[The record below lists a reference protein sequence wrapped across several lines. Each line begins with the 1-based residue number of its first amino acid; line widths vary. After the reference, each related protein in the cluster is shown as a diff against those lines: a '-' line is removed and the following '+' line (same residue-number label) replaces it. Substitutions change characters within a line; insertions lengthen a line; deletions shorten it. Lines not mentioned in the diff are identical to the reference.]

1 MTSEGS
7 KADKAPTGPRELRL
21 SDDEVAFLRYT
32 CNMFFLPE
40 SPLYVFEAE
49 KREPKLFG
57 AAHDSLCKKGLVD
70 PDTWRGK
77 DEALQPVVTV
87 AECDARVLWQ
97 RYERDQK
104 KTRDFYVAGG
114 MAVEFKIDGGHYVFS
129 PAMKEREM
137 VHAAVAQFKPST
149 KTVGLVDVV
158 FSPGEYLVFAVFA
171 RDVRATAEDSVVE
184 DHMSIEEVLAC
195 FEDEAEIPTIPRDS
209 DFRRHAES
217 LQERALLEKDKHGN
231 HRLVKS
237 LHAFARGLS
246 SESYDALTRYD
257 FIDEEWLIRETTIY
271 PCEGAIYLLSSL
283 ADGSVSVQE
292 LDGEKLH
299 EVLAQAIATLPD
311 ISDNPAKP
319 RFAKDFFL
327 RA

>member
-1 MTSEGS
+1 MSSSEHDE
-7 KADKAPTGPRELRL
+7 ARELRL
-21 SDDEVAFLRYT
+21 TEDELAYLRYT

-49 KREPKLFG
+49 RREPKSFAL
-57 AAHDSLCKKGLVD
+57 AHDSLVKKGVVD
-70 PDTWRGK
+70 AETWRGK
-77 DEALQPVVTV
+77 EEQLLGVQTV

-97 RYERDQK
+97 RYSGDSK
-104 KTRDFYVAGG
+104 LTRDYYVAGG
-114 MAVEFKIDGGHYVFS
+114 YATEFRREGAGYFFGVTLL
-129 PAMKEREM
+129 EREM
-137 VHAAVAQFKPST
+137 VELAVREFTTASPSDA
-149 KTVGLVDVV
+149 LVDVV

-171 RDVRATAEDSVVE
+171 RDVRANDAKEQAASDRMT
-184 DHMSIEEVLAC
+184 IEEVLAC
-195 FEDEAEIPTIPRDS
+195 FDDEADVPAIPRDS
-209 DFRRHAES
+209 DFQRHTAS
-217 LQERALLEKDKHGN
+217 LVDRALLHQDEQGN
-231 HRLVKS
+231 YVLAKE

-246 SESYDALTRYD
+246 SETYDAFTRYD

-271 PCEGAIYLLSSL
+271 PVAQSIYLLSSL

-292 LDGEKLH
+292 LDDTRLH

-311 ISDNPAKP
+311 ISDNPAQP